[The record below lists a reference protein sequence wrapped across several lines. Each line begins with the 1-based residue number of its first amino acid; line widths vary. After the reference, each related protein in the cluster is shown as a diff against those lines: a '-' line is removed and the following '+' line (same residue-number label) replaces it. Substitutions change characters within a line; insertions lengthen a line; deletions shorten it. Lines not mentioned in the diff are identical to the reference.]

1 MPLKDWLGALLYV
14 AVAAAAIGGAGLLT
28 DALGA
33 AATGALTI
41 GVPPRPWP

>member
-14 AVAAAAIGGAGLLT
+14 AVAAIGGAGLLT